1 MVYFKIKL
9 IDIVFIKNVIFCLN
23 LHQYVRLKTTVESL
37 YEPFEIS
44 NVAGNVIVRV
54 EDNPENPET
63 AIVFRNRLVQH
74 RFQQGFNYIFPDD

>member
-1 MVYFKIKL
+1 M
-9 IDIVFIKNVIFCLN
+9 
-23 LHQYVRLKTTVESL
+23 